1 MTVDIR
7 GVNTHNKGAELMMMA
22 VAARLGD
29 EFELSASPNGSRYP
43 VRARLGL
50 KQTLLLN
57 QAPLASAIASDRLP
71 GSIRNAFGLTSDSDI
86 TGVLDASGFAYSD
99 SFSTRR
105 SDREARHARRW
116 HRRGTPI
123 VFLPQAFGPFT
134 KKEQR
139 DSSAKL
145 LSHATIVF
153 ARDKVSLDHVRRL
166 NPNIPVQQSP
176 DFTVGLKTAGVL
188 SPIEGE
194 FAAIVPNS
202 KMVSHTKLRLEEYLD
217 TLIAAGRTAQAAGIE
232 PVVVIHEFSDMQ
244 LGERIAGTLKC
255 RLFAH
260 SDPLVLK
267 RVLGDA
273 TIAVASRFH
282 AIVGALSQGT
292 PVLAY
297 GWSHKYGELLSDF
310 GVPQWQFNGEDDIN
324 TAVESLLSDSSGR
337 ETVQASAVE
346 IVAKNSEMW
355 ATVVDILKTS
365 RKRA

>member
-22 VAARLGD
+22 VAARLGE
-29 EFELSASPNGSRYP
+29 EFQLSVSPNGSRYP

-57 QAPLASAIASDRLP
+57 QAPITSAFASDRLP
-71 GSIRNAFGLTSDSDI
+71 RSIRNAFGLTSDSEI
-86 TGVLDASGFAYSD
+86 SGVLDASGFAYSD

-105 SDREARHARRW
+105 SDREARHANRW

-123 VFLPQAFGPFT
+123 VFLPQAFGPFD

-139 DSSAKL
+139 VSSAKL

-153 ARDKVSLDHVRRL
+153 ARDKVSLDHIRSLSSR
-166 NPNIPVQQSP
+166 IPVQLSP
-176 DFTVGLKTAGVL
+176 DFTVGLKTTDIP
-188 SPIEGE
+188 SPIDGE

-202 KMVSHTKLRLEEYLD
+202 KMVSHTKLGLDEYLD
-217 TLIAAGRTAQAAGIE
+217 TLIIAGRTAQSAGIE

-244 LGERIAGTLKC
+244 LGERIAEALSC

-260 SDPLVLK
+260 ADPLVLK

-310 GVPQWQFNGEDDIN
+310 GVPQWQFHGDEDMRR
-324 TAVESLLSDSSGR
+324 AVESLLVDATGKD
-337 ETVQASAVE
+337 TVRASAVE
-346 IVAKNSEMW
+346 IVAKNSAMW
-355 ATVVDILKTS
+355 STVVDILKAS
-365 RKRA
+365 PKPA